1 MYPLFYP
8 CDGRRACG
16 IKLSPSV
23 PPISTA
29 PGAINHVLGRRSQPS
44 TKETGTRGTD
54 GWQRWWVVPH
64 GVSLSRVVL
73 RTIVGLSTQRVFG
86 MTKVTQKDE
95 MAGLPSP
102 SQAIPAAFE
111 GVWEDAA
118 PFDMLSRRGDKV
130 QGLARAC
137 DSRTG
142 REAVGARASGAE
154 GKGLVLCMRR
164 QWVAWARQAQAVVFS
179 CTQVLLFCIGPSA

>member
-1 MYPLFYP
+1 MYPLSYP

-23 PPISTA
+23 QPISTA

-102 SQAIPAAFE
+102 SQAIPAVLVGRRGPLRHAFE
-111 GVWEDAA
+111 EG
-118 PFDMLSRRGDKV
+118 R
-130 QGLARAC
+130 QGSRAC
-137 DSRTG
+137 TCWWFLDW
-142 REAVGARASGAE
+142 E
-154 GKGLVLCMRR
+154 GKCWREDIRG
-164 QWVAWARQAQAVVFS
+164 
-179 CTQVLLFCIGPSA
+179 